1 MLQLVTWKTCRKG
14 STKTDKY
21 YTAGEAIRKLK
32 IPKSTFYDLIKK
44 GEIPEGV
51 KVPLRKQALY
61 RRSDIDKLVE
71 ERARYLEEIRQEP
84 ERLTFMP
91 PNREDLEQLK
101 AIDLMVFHEET
112 LISPEK
118 QLERFKYNPEAI
130 LVLKDRK
137 TNTVL
142 GGITMSPIKQEV
154 LEKLI
159 NLEIDET
166 QIQPEDY
173 RPYTTDH
180 PQDCYLV
187 GIIARPGTGEKFYA
201 GRLMKA
207 ALDYLIRLLDR
218 GIIVRRIYT
227 VATTRDGDK
236 LAQNL
241 HLTPLP
247 GETKTK
253 YEEFRRPYVLDLE
266 VRESQSSLVN
276 RYLKQRRNLE
286 RRRKRY
292 QKRAL
297 EEREL

>member
-1 MLQLVTWKTCRKG
+1 LDR
-14 STKTDKY
+14 Y
-21 YTAGEAIRKLK
+21 YTAGEAIRKLQ

-61 RRSDIDKLVE
+61 RKSDIDQLVE
-71 ERARYLEEIRQEP
+71 ERARYLEELKQEP

-130 LVLKDRK
+130 LMLKDSR

-142 GGITMSPIKQEV
+142 GGVTLSPMRQEV

-173 RPYTTDH
+173 QPYTTDH
-180 PQDCYLV
+180 PQDCYVV
-187 GIIARPGTGEKFYA
+187 GIIARPGISEKFYA

-218 GIIVRRIYT
+218 GIIIRRIYT
-227 VATTRDGDK
+227 VATTEEGDK
-236 LAQNL
+236 LARSL

-247 GETKTK
+247 GETKTQ

-266 VRESQSSLVN
+266 VKESKSSLVN
-276 RYLKQRRNLE
+276 KYLKQKRNLE

-292 QKRAL
+292 QKQTI
-297 EEREL
+297 EEKEA

>member
-1 MLQLVTWKTCRKG
+1 MDR
-14 STKTDKY
+14 Y
-21 YTAGEAIRKLK
+21 YTAGEAIRKLQ

-61 RRSDIDKLVE
+61 RKSDIDQLVE
-71 ERARYLEEIRQEP
+71 ERARYLEELKQEP

-130 LVLKDRK
+130 LMLKDSR

-142 GGITMSPIKQEV
+142 GGVTLSPMRQEV

-173 RPYTTDH
+173 QPYTTDH
-180 PQDCYLV
+180 PQDCYVV
-187 GIIARPGTGEKFYA
+187 GIIARPGISEKFYA

-218 GIIVRRIYT
+218 GIIIRRIYT
-227 VATTRDGDK
+227 VATTEEGDK
-236 LAQNL
+236 LARSL

-247 GETKTK
+247 GETKTQ

-266 VRESQSSLVN
+266 VKESKSSLVN
-276 RYLKQRRNLE
+276 KYLKQKRNLE

-292 QKRAL
+292 QKQTI
-297 EEREL
+297 EEKEA

>member
-1 MLQLVTWKTCRKG
+1 M
-14 STKTDKY
+14 DKY
-21 YTAGEAIRKLK
+21 YTAGEAIRKLQV
-32 IPKSTFYDLIKK
+32 PKSTFYDLIKK

-61 RRSDIDKLVE
+61 RKDDIDKLVE
-71 ERARYLEEIRQEP
+71 ERARYLEELKQEP

-112 LISPEK
+112 LISLDK

-130 LVLKDRK
+130 LVLKDGR
-137 TNTVL
+137 TDTVL
-142 GGITMSPIKQEV
+142 GSITLSPIRQEV

-159 NLEIDET
+159 SLEIDET

-173 RPYTTDH
+173 QPYTTDH
-180 PQDCYLV
+180 PQDCYIV
-187 GIIARPGTGEKFYA
+187 GIIARPGIGEKFYA

-218 GIIVRRIYT
+218 GIIIRRIYT
-227 VATTRDGDK
+227 VATTQEGDK
-236 LAQNL
+236 LAQSL
-241 HLTPLP
+241 HLAPLP
-247 GETKTK
+247 GETKTQ

-266 VRESQSSLVN
+266 LKESKSSLVN
-276 RYLKQRRNLE
+276 RYLKQRQNLE

-292 QKRAL
+292 EKQAL
-297 EEREL
+297 KEKKA

>member
-1 MLQLVTWKTCRKG
+1 M
-14 STKTDKY
+14 DKY
-21 YTAGEAIRKLK
+21 YTAGEAIRKLQ

-61 RRSDIDKLVE
+61 RKDDIDKLVK
-71 ERARYLEEIRQEP
+71 ERARYLEELKQEP

-91 PNREDLEQLK
+91 PSKEDLEQLK
-101 AIDLMVFHEET
+101 TIDLMVFHEET
-112 LISPEK
+112 LISPDK

-130 LVLKDRK
+130 LVLKDGK
-137 TNTVL
+137 TDTVL
-142 GGITMSPIKQEV
+142 GGITLSPIRQEV

-159 NLEIDET
+159 SLEIDET

-173 RPYTTDH
+173 QSYTTDH
-180 PQDCYLV
+180 PQDCYVV
-187 GIIARPGTGEKFYA
+187 GIIARPGIGEKFYA

-218 GIIVRRIYT
+218 GIIIRRIYT
-227 VATTRDGDK
+227 VATTEQGDK

-247 GETKTK
+247 GETKTQ

-266 VRESQSSLVN
+266 LKESKSSLVN
-276 RYLKQRRNLE
+276 RYLKQRQNLE

-292 QKRAL
+292 QKQAL
-297 EEREL
+297 KEKKA